1 MAEAP
6 VLSTKNNNNNISPQP
21 WELGLSQRQSG
32 GGEVLVLVLAL
43 AGLVLLLALALA
55 FGRYN
60 DTARV
65 RALLCRGRA
74 PAADKSEYTWRMHRP
89 ASREVCFRWCCL
101 RPLSLH
107 ADRCWLSS
115 EGASPEFT
123 QRPHN
128 NISAQICL

>member
-43 AGLVLLLALALA
+43 AGLVLLLLALALA

-60 DTARV
+60 AAAWV

-74 PAADKSEYTWRMHRP
+74 PAADSPSTRRMHRP
-89 ASREVCFRWCCL
+89 AAERSASDGVASARFPAR
-101 RPLSLH
+101 RPLL
-107 ADRCWLSS
+107 AL
-115 EGASPEFT
+115 
-123 QRPHN
+123 
-128 NISAQICL
+128 I

>member
-43 AGLVLLLALALA
+43 VGLVLLLALA
-55 FGRYN
+55 FGRYMPRLGSERSS
-60 DTARV
+60 AVAERPQQIVRV
-65 RALLCRGRA
+65 RGGCTVPLQRGLFQMELPP
-74 PAADKSEYTWRMHRP
+74 PA
-89 ASREVCFRWCCL
+89 
-101 RPLSLH
+101 SLH